1 MKKSITKEYLDSLVG
16 YDWSV
21 DKCGDEFEL
30 SGHSPA
36 GENVVVTLSGKT
48 LKELIASV
56 KSELD
61 GFNPEDHAARI
72 YHAKHY
78 GTEDARRFYAGAP
91 DDLQDLIEDAN
102 AIVEMYGDLIN
113 ALEDAV
119 EEE

>member
-48 LKELIASV
+48 LKELIASA

-61 GFNPEDHAARI
+61 RFNPEDHAARI